1 MMKPNEILKMKKMV
15 ITDLFN
21 KNGYIKGF
29 GPKLCR
35 VMDSEH
41 NPLYN
46 ISREIIDGLIADGK
60 LKKDGL
66 IFKLNLEN

>member
-1 MMKPNEILKMKKMV
+1 MKPDEIIKLKKLI

-35 VMDSEH
+35 VMDGEH

-46 ISREIIDGLIADGK
+46 VKRDIVDALIYEDKII
-60 LKKDGL
+60 KDGL
-66 IFKLNLEN
+66 IFKLNLES

>member
-1 MMKPNEILKMKKMV
+1 MKPDEIIKLKKLV

-29 GPKLCR
+29 GSKLCR
-35 VMDSEH
+35 VMDGDH

-46 ISREIIDGLIADGK
+46 VGREDRK
-60 LKKDGL
+60 SVV
-66 IFKLNLEN
+66 

>member
-1 MMKPNEILKMKKMV
+1 MKPDEIIKLKKLV

-29 GPKLCR
+29 GSKLCR
-35 VMDSEH
+35 VMDGDH

-46 ISREIIDGLIADGK
+46 VGRDVVEGLISDGN

-66 IFKLNLEN
+66 IYKLNLEN

>member
-1 MMKPNEILKMKKMV
+1 MKLDETIKLKKLI

-35 VMDSEH
+35 VMDGEH

-46 ISREIIDGLIADGK
+46 VKRDIVDALIYEDKII
-60 LKKDGL
+60 KDGL
-66 IFKLNLEN
+66 IFKLNLES

>member
-1 MMKPNEILKMKKMV
+1 MNQTETIKLKKQV

-21 KNGYIKGF
+21 KNGYVKGY

-35 VMDSEH
+35 VMDGEH

-46 ISREIIDGLIADGK
+46 IEREIIDGLIFDDK
-60 LKKDGL
+60 LKKEGL
-66 IFKLNLEN
+66 IYKLNLENQ

>member
-1 MMKPNEILKMKKMV
+1 MTVTEITKLKTQV

-35 VMDSEH
+35 VMDGEH
-41 NPLYN
+41 RPLYN
-46 ISREIIDGLIADGK
+46 VKREIIDGLMDDDK
-60 LKKDGL
+60 LVRDGL